1 MNVRLVI
8 EMSRLTI
15 GIERGPENVVSEEQI
30 LLFFQERGLTYNDD
44 YISIGDARFEYF
56 IVEKANYITFKENNS
71 VGLFT
76 DAVIEFVRT
85 LSDEDQV
92 VVKEQ
97 IEGSS
102 INSDGDII
110 YTGDADSFIGF
121 WDTMGDE

>member
-1 MNVRLVI
+1 
-8 EMSRLTI
+8 MSRLTI
-15 GIERGPENVVSEEQI
+15 GIERGPENIVSEEHI
-30 LLFFQERGLTYNDD
+30 LSFFHERGLNHDDD
-44 YISIGDARFEYF
+44 YISLGEARFEYF
-56 IVEKANYITFKENNS
+56 IVEKATYITFKETNS

-85 LSDEDQV
+85 LGDSDQV

>member
-1 MNVRLVI
+1 M
-8 EMSRLTI
+8 
-15 GIERGPENVVSEEQI
+15 G
-30 LLFFQERGLTYNDD
+30 F
-44 YISIGDARFEYF
+44 
-56 IVEKANYITFKENNS
+56 
-71 VGLFT
+71 FT

-85 LSDEDQV
+85 LNDGDQV

-110 YTGDADSFIGF
+110 YTGNANSFIGF

>member
-1 MNVRLVI
+1 MC
-8 EMSRLTI
+8 RLTI
-15 GIERGPENVVSEEQI
+15 GIERGPENTVSEENI
-30 LLFFQERGLTYNDD
+30 LSFFHERGLAHDDD
-44 YISIGDARFEYF
+44 YISLGEARFEYF

-71 VGLFT
+71 VGFFT

-85 LSDEDQV
+85 LGDDDQV

-97 IEGSS
+97 VEGSA